1 MSVRR
6 LPRFRNRLLTV
17 TLDIDVTP
25 FLRAVQRAS
34 AEAAKSLNNMAESVR
49 RMGKALAWQHE
60 VRVSGLE
67 ARMYVRA
74 GLDPAYASEEAL
86 DGLVRLIMRKP
97 SAVLGLGD
105 SLMLGTRDR
114 ARLAAAAMRG
124 WAEHR
129 PAPWRHPEVTYHEA
143 TPWFRYMAGTRQRVY
158 LYADRLEVVAS

>member
-1 MSVRR
+1 VNVRR
-6 LPRFRNRLLTV
+6 LPRFRNHVMTV

-25 FLRAVQRAS
+25 FLRNLQRA
-34 AEAAKSLNNMAESVR
+34 AEQMAKSVDTMAQAVR
-49 RMGKALAWQHE
+49 GMGKALARARE
-60 VRVSGLE
+60 VSVSGLE

-86 DGLVRLIMRKP
+86 DGLVRLLLRKP

-105 SLMLGTRDR
+105 SMMLGTRDR

-129 PAPWRHPEVTYHEA
+129 PAPWRHPEVEYHEA
-143 TPWFRYMAGTRQRVY
+143 TPWFRYMAGQRVY
-158 LYADRLEVVAS
+158 LYADRLQVVAS